1 MIGLFSKNRTSNSF
15 VFALTAVLMALAFAS
30 SAIANEE
37 LTPDVPKLDL
47 GPKKEPL
54 KAGIQH
60 NIQQKTETKKRK
72 KLKAQTSASPFSNA
86 QRAAL
91 DASRFNASAD
101 DSRLEA
107 QAERSIGVIGV
118 RFVSTN
124 GYPPVINTVFPG
136 TPAAASGLSSNDLIV
151 AIDGVPTSGLSKD
164 ECYDL
169 IIGTPNTPVT
179 LSLRRGQNFFVR
191 TMNRMDL
198 NEMTD
203 PRVRHAYMYH
213 L

>member
-1 MIGLFSKNRTSNSF
+1 
-15 VFALTAVLMALAFAS
+15 MALAFAS

>member
-1 MIGLFSKNRTSNSF
+1 
-15 VFALTAVLMALAFAS
+15 MALAFAS
-30 SAIANEE
+30 SAIANDE

-72 KLKAQTSASPFSNA
+72 KLKAQTSASPFANA

>member
-1 MIGLFSKNRTSNSF
+1 
-15 VFALTAVLMALAFAS
+15 MALAFAS
-30 SAIANEE
+30 SAIANDE